1 MSAHR
6 RFRALVAASLIAG
19 SLVLSGCESKVTSEN
34 FDKVNNGMSLSQVEG
49 ILGSG
54 TDDTAS
60 GGFGVSSGGV
70 LDSKANPEKVYVWR
84 EGGLQIQVVFKDGKV
99 VQKSKTGG

>member
-1 MSAHR
+1 MPLPSFRIALASIVLVSA
-6 RFRALVAASLIAG
+6 ALLA
-19 SLVLSGCESKVTSEN
+19 GCESKVTAEN
-34 FDKVNNGMSLSQVEG
+34 FEKVQNGMNLSQVEN

-70 LDSKANPEKVYVWR
+70 LDSKANPEKTYVWR
-84 EGGLQIQVVFKDGKV
+84 ENGMQIQVVFKDGKV

>member
-1 MSAHR
+1 MPIPSLRAVFASVALASA
-6 RFRALVAASLIAG
+6 
-19 SLVLSGCESKVTSEN
+19 VLLAGCESKVTAEN
-34 FDKVNNGMSLSQVEG
+34 YDKVQNGMTLSQVEG
-49 ILGSG
+49 LLGSG

-70 LDSKANPEKVYVWR
+70 LDSKANPEKTYVWR
-84 EGGLQIQVVFKDGKV
+84 ENGVQIQVVFKYGKV

>member
-1 MSAHR
+1 MPIPSLRVAIASMALASA
-6 RFRALVAASLIAG
+6 
-19 SLVLSGCESKVTSEN
+19 VLFAGCESKVTAEN
-34 FDKVNNGMSLSQVEG
+34 YDKVQNGMSLSQVEG

-54 TDDTAS
+54 SDDTAS

-70 LDSKANPEKVYVWR
+70 LDSKANPEKTYVWR
-84 EGGLQIQVVFKDGKV
+84 ENGVQIQVIFKDGKV

>member
-1 MSAHR
+1 MPSRCIPTA
-6 RFRALVAASLIAG
+6 VAAAVL
-19 SLVLSGCESKVTSEN
+19 LVCSVLGGCESKVTAEN
-34 FDKVNNGMSLSQVEG
+34 YEKIQNGMTLAKVEE

-54 TDDTAS
+54 TDDTSS

-70 LDSKANPEKVYVWR
+70 LDSKANPEKTYIWR
-84 EGGLQIQVVFKDGKV
+84 EGGLQIQVIFKEGKV

>member
-1 MSAHR
+1 MPMPC
-6 RFRALVAASLIAG
+6 FRAAFAAVVLASAALV
-19 SLVLSGCESKVTSEN
+19 SGCESKVTAEN
-34 FDKVNNGMSLSQVEG
+34 YDKVQNGMSLSQVEG

-54 TDDTAS
+54 SDDTAS

-70 LDSKANPEKVYVWR
+70 LDSKANPEKTYVWR
-84 EGGLQIQVVFKDGKV
+84 ENGMQIQVIFKDGKV